1 MKRRTFIAALGTVVT
16 WPIPVRAQL
25 SAMPV
30 IGFLSGAT
38 LETMREYI
46 VAFLPGLADV
56 GFVQGRNV
64 SIEYRWAEGDN
75 DRLPSLA
82 ADLVRREVSI
92 IVAAASTPAALAA
105 KAATKTIPI
114 VFFVGTDP
122 VKVGLVA
129 SLARPGDNATGMT
142 VLNVELLSKNVEV
155 MHNLMPH
162 GTEIAVLVNPA
173 NPVQTETE
181 VGMMQDAARVLGA
194 RVTVLNATNAGEIES
209 AFATLINSRIG
220 ALVVSGENF
229 FLTQRALLVELADRH
244 AVPTIYP
251 FREFVLAGGLMSY
264 GAHVTNVFRLVGGY
278 TGRILKGEKAA
289 DLPVQQITRI
299 ELAINLKTA
308 KALGLT
314 IPATL
319 LGRADEVIE

>member
-16 WPIPVRAQL
+16 WPIPVRGQP
-25 SAMPV
+25 STMPV

-46 VAFLPGLADV
+46 VAFHLGLAEV
-56 GFVQGRNV
+56 GFAQGRNV

-129 SLARPGDNATGMT
+129 SLARPWRR
-142 VLNVELLSKNVEV
+142 L
-155 MHNLMPH
+155 
-162 GTEIAVLVNPA
+162 
-173 NPVQTETE
+173 
-181 VGMMQDAARVLGA
+181 AAGVA
-194 RVTVLNATNAGEIES
+194 
-209 AFATLINSRIG
+209 
-220 ALVVSGENF
+220 
-229 FLTQRALLVELADRH
+229 
-244 AVPTIYP
+244 
-251 FREFVLAGGLMSY
+251 
-264 GAHVTNVFRLVGGY
+264 
-278 TGRILKGEKAA
+278 
-289 DLPVQQITRI
+289 
-299 ELAINLKTA
+299 
-308 KALGLT
+308 
-314 IPATL
+314 
-319 LGRADEVIE
+319 